1 MRVEMVTDPSEHEAR
16 PSSFVSLLSGW
27 VQQGMESFFATQRIL
42 LDVVM
47 RQNASVMRSIRE
59 NLSDPNNSPTALLSE
74 LAVEGTSNFI
84 EAQRILLD
92 LAQRENEIVMGG
104 IKERVNGSVPAV
116 AMTDLVRRSIDTFV
130 EMQQEFL
137 TIAGKQSQ
145 SWLAAA
151 RAGKPYS
158 RNYLIDLAREGM
170 ENFVNAQKKFLDVIS
185 DETEKATGNKPMRM
199 PREVT
204 KTELTK
210 LAGQAATAF
219 VDAQKKLLDVASQQ
233 MKVNL
238 QVAGRASA
246 MLNPFKVPLASLTG
260 EGVKSFVN
268 AEKAMIDTMMNKDVA
283 KPKARR
289 GRQSAKSSGKK
300 RVVRKRRA
308 IVVSAA

>member
-1 MRVEMVTDPSEHEAR
+1 MRMNVAGDPSEPDAR

-42 LDVVM
+42 IDVAM
-47 RQNASVMRSIRE
+47 RQNASFMRSIRE
-59 NLSDPNNSPTALLSE
+59 NLSDSKSSPTALLSE

-104 IKERVNGSVPAV
+104 IKERVGNSVPAV

-130 EMQQEFL
+130 EMQQDFL

-145 SWLAAA
+145 TWLEAAK
-151 RAGKPYS
+151 AGKPFD
-158 RNYLIDLAREGM
+158 RNYLIDLARDGM
-170 ENFVNAQKKFLDVIS
+170 ENFVKAQKKFLDVIA
-185 DETEKATGNKPMRM
+185 DETEKATGNKPVRI
-199 PREVT
+199 PKEIK

-238 QVAGRASA
+238 QVAGRATEV
-246 MLNPFKVPLASLTG
+246 LNPFKVPLASLTS
-260 EGVKSFVN
+260 EGVKSFVD
-268 AEKAMIDTMMNKDVA
+268 AEKAMIDSMMKKDEA
-283 KPKARR
+283 KPKPRR
-289 GRQSAKSSGKK
+289 SRKATAKKQ
-300 RVVRKRRA
+300 RVPSRRKA
-308 IVVSAA
+308 VVAEAV